1 MNKNNNS
8 KNKTFTSTSTTYY
21 LLQKL
26 SWISLPGN
34 SVAYQNDMQFNI
46 I

>member
-1 MNKNNNS
+1 MNKNKNS
-8 KNKTFTSTSTTYY
+8 KNKTFTSTSYY

-34 SVAYQNDMQFNI
+34 SVAYQNDMQLNTI
-46 I
+46 